1 LLAPVRILI
10 ADDYKDWRR
19 VVRLLFQARPEWQ
32 IIAEASD
39 GSEAVQKAEEL
50 KPDLI
55 LLDIGLPKL
64 NGIEAALQIKQL
76 SPSSKIIFVS
86 LYNSQDVVQTALA
99 TGARGYVHKTDAN
112 GELSSAVEA
121 VLQGRQYVSSGAKDS
136 SFAEAPG
143 EKAPHCHEVM
153 FYSDETVL
161 LDRLSRFIAA
171 ALNVGKAAI
180 VLATKGHRDDLLQRL
195 KTCGVDTESA
205 LRQGTYIAL
214 DAADV
219 LSTVMVNDLPD
230 PDRFLGVLGGFIEAG
245 AKATK
250 AAQPRVAAFG
260 EAVNLLKA
268 QGKPEAAIRVEQLW
282 NDAGKIFGLDILCGY
297 DLSNFHGDEDE
308 RVFQSVCAEHS
319 AVYSQ

>member
-1 LLAPVRILI
+1 MLAPVRILI

-121 VLQGRQYVSSGAKDS
+121 ALRGRQYVSSGAKKDS
-136 SFAEAPG
+136 IVTESPVEPP
-143 EKAPHCHEVM
+143 PHHHEVQ
-153 FYSDETVL
+153 FYSDEAVFI
-161 LDRLSRFIAA
+161 DAFARYIAA
-171 ALNVGKAAI
+171 ALKAGDAAIAVATESHLAAIALRLNMRGVNVGAATSTGNI
-180 VLATKGHRDDLLQRL
+180 HSIGCCQ
-195 KTCGVDTESA
+195 
-205 LRQGTYIAL
+205 
-214 DAADV
+214 DA
-219 LSTVMVNDLPD
+219 
-230 PDRFLGVLGGFIEAG
+230 FHIH
-245 AKATK
+245 
-250 AAQPRVAAFG
+250 
-260 EAVNLLKA
+260 
-268 QGKPEAAIRVEQLW
+268 VE
-282 NDAGKIFGLDILCGY
+282 
-297 DLSNFHGDEDE
+297 
-308 RVFQSVCAEHS
+308 
-319 AVYSQ
+319 